1 MNVTFLFLDES
12 VDLDTAW
19 LTGVFVPAEQYA
31 DVRDAFIRIIRET
44 LTEAGHEHP
53 HPTELHGAA
62 MLIDIPGITDEHRIK
77 VFEKVVMLVNEA
89 GLEVISVGHVH
100 AEETRRHFRDML
112 MDPGDKLYYLNFNE
126 MVDAMYLP
134 DDSLVLPVFDGVPR
148 QRQTTKREPQPVDRF
163 AYDAFMLGSQ
173 ITHWFRIAAE
183 AKPTPWVRHKT
194 NLRNLAE
201 PTFSDSSRSPLL
213 QLADVVGY
221 LLGVPDRLEQKEP
234 SLWKAAV
241 ASVTHKIDRT
251 RVHRRLITT
260 HFDGA

>member
-1 MNVTFLFLDES
+1 
-12 VDLDTAW
+12 
-19 LTGVFVPAEQYA
+19 
-31 DVRDAFIRIIRET
+31 
-44 LTEAGHEHP
+44 
-53 HPTELHGAA
+53 
-62 MLIDIPGITDEHRIK
+62 
-77 VFEKVVMLVNEA
+77 
-89 GLEVISVGHVH
+89 
-100 AEETRRHFRDML
+100 
-112 MDPGDKLYYLNFNE
+112 
-126 MVDAMYLP
+126 
-134 DDSLVLPVFDGVPR
+134 
-148 QRQTTKREPQPVDRF
+148 
-163 AYDAFMLGSQ
+163 MLGSQ

-241 ASVTHKIDRT
+241 ASVAHKIDRT